1 MGRGAPVVVTILVTP
16 LVTAREAQL
25 LASAFSLP
33 SKHRLDRHLVGGAVL
48 IGIARGLSDYCPGP
62 ALVILL
68 SGYESIAVSHL
79 LMLAGMAL

>member
-1 MGRGAPVVVTILVTP
+1 MGRGAPVVVTILVTR
-16 LVTAREAQL
+16 LVTAREAHL

-33 SKHRLDRHLVGGAVL
+33 SKHRLDRRLIGDAAL
-48 IGIARGLSDYCPGP
+48 IGIGWGLSDYCPGP

-68 SGYESIAVSHL
+68 SGYESIVVSHL

>member
-68 SGYESIAVSHL
+68 CGYESTVVFRLVI
-79 LMLAGMAL
+79 